1 MRVFI
6 TGATGFIG
14 SYLIPELIE
23 AGHEVVGL
31 SRSEEGAA
39 KIKQAGATAYLGDVN
54 DHDRLRVGA
63 QDADAVVH
71 AAFNHDFGNVK
82 KHSENDRKVIETL
95 GDVLAGSDR
104 PLIVTSGTGLVER
117 SAPGAAVTETD
128 NPSSSSKVP
137 RGATEE
143 AAEAV
148 LAKGGCVMIVRLSQ
162 THDTRHQGRIAHHIK
177 MAREKGS
184 VAYLGDGSNR
194 LAAAHVTDAVR
205 LYRLALERGKNG
217 ARYHAVAEEG
227 VPLRAIAEVIG
238 AGLKMPVVSL
248 SDDAAKDYFGPLAGL
263 AGLDMAATSA
273 LTRAELGWTSSGPDF
288 LTDLRQMHWVAG

>member
-14 SYLIPELIE
+14 SYLIPELVE

-31 SRSEEGAA
+31 SRSEAGAV
-39 KIKQAGATAYLGDVN
+39 KIKQAGATAFLGDAN
-54 DHDRLRVGA
+54 DLDRLRVGA

-71 AAFNHDFGNVK
+71 AAFNHDFGNIK

-117 SAPGAAVTETD
+117 SGPGAAVTETD
-128 NPSSSSKVP
+128 NPSSSAKAP
-137 RGATEE
+137 RAATEE
-143 AAEAV
+143 AAAAV
-148 LAKGGCVMIVRLSQ
+148 LAKGGRVMIVRLSQ

-217 ARYHAVAEEG
+217 DRYHAVSEEG
-227 VPLRAIAEVIG
+227 VPLREIAEVIG

-273 LTRAELGWTSSGPDF
+273 LTRAELGWTPSGPDF
-288 LTDLRQMHWVAG
+288 LTDLRQMNWVAS

>member
-14 SYLIPELIE
+14 SYLIPELVE

-31 SRSEEGAA
+31 SRSEEGAV
-39 KIKQAGATAYLGDVN
+39 KITQAGATAFLGDVN
-54 DHDRLRVGA
+54 DLDRLRVGA
-63 QDADAVVH
+63 RDADAVVH
-71 AAFNHDFGNVK
+71 AAFNHDFGNIK

-148 LAKGGCVMIVRLSQ
+148 LAKGGRVMIVRLSQ

-217 ARYHAVAEEG
+217 DRYHAVSEEG
-227 VPLRAIAEVIG
+227 VPLREIAEVIG

-273 LTRAELGWTSSGPDF
+273 LTRAELGWTPSGPDF
-288 LTDLRQMHWVAG
+288 LTDLRQMNWVAG

>member
-23 AGHEVVGL
+23 AGHEAVGL

-39 KIKQAGATAYLGDVN
+39 KIKRAGATAFLGDVN
-54 DHDRLRVGA
+54 DLDRLRVGA
-63 QDADAVVH
+63 QDADAVIH
-71 AAFNHDFGNVK
+71 AAFNHDFGNIK

-95 GDVLAGSDR
+95 GHVLGASDR

-117 SAPGAAVTETD
+117 SAPGVAVTEND
-128 NPSSSSKVP
+128 NPSSSDKVP
-137 RGATEE
+137 RAATEE

-148 LAKGGCVMIVRLSQ
+148 LAKGGRVMIVRLSQ

-217 ARYHAVAEEG
+217 ARYHAVSEEG
-227 VPLRAIAEVIG
+227 VPLREIADVIG

-273 LTRAELGWTSSGPDF
+273 LTRAELGWTPSGPDF
-288 LTDLRQMHWVAG
+288 LTDLRQMNWMAG